1 MIAGLLQVAW
11 FPYAAGRKAR
21 DAEGGTV
28 SGVGIDLGTA
38 NTVVCDL
45 HRGVVVQEP
54 SILALRK
61 NGARRR
67 KPLAVGRP
75 ALDLMDRVAP
85 NLDVVRPLH
94 GGVITDLET
103 TRRFLRV
110 ILHKAKAH
118 SWTPGRFHA
127 VIGVPAGATTW
138 ERRGL
143 IEAAEEAHVT
153 RPVLVVEPLAGAVGC
168 GIDPTQPRTHMV
180 VDIGGGTAE
189 VTAFGFGE
197 IVAHRSLRTA
207 GADMTLAVHRHV
219 LANYGVDVGESEA
232 EKLKISAATD
242 GSALVARG
250 RDVANGRARLVS
262 MSAAEVLDAIRP
274 ICEMIVAALAACLQ
288 ELPARSVTDVLD
300 EGIIAFG
307 GGSLVPSF
315 DEMLSDALGLPVKR
329 AERPLTCVAEGAAL
343 CLADNSLYKACAAA

>member
-1 MIAGLLQVAW
+1 M
-11 FPYAAGRKAR
+11 
-21 DAEGGTV
+21 

-61 NGARRR
+61 NGVRHR

-94 GGVITDLET
+94 GGVITDLEVS
-103 TRRFLRV
+103 RRFLRV
-110 ILHKAKAH
+110 IMHQAKAH
-118 SWTPGRFHA
+118 AWAPSRVHA

-143 IEAAEEAHVT
+143 LEAAEEARLS
-153 RPVLVVEPLAGAVGC
+153 RPMLVVEPLAGAVGC
-168 GIDPTQPRTHMV
+168 GVDPTEPRTHMV
-180 VDIGGGTAE
+180 VDVGGGTSE

-207 GADMTLAVHRHV
+207 GSDMTLAVHRHV
-219 LANYGVDVGESEA
+219 LANYGVDVGESQA
-232 EKLKISAATD
+232 ENLKIAASTD
-242 GSALVARG
+242 DGALVARG
-250 RDVANGRARLVS
+250 RDVANGRARMVS
-262 MSAAEVLDAIRP
+262 MSAAEILEAVRP

-300 EGIIAFG
+300 EGILAFG
-307 GGSLVPSF
+307 GGTLVPHF
-315 DEMLSDALGLPVKR
+315 GELLSDALGLPVNR
-329 AERPLTCVAEGAAL
+329 AERPLTCVAEGAAR
-343 CLADNSLYKACAAA
+343 CLADHALYKACAAA